1 MEIRQ
6 AAALSDHSEGFT
18 TFGESQREKL
28 DNKGGKTYMDKQEL
42 EDLVYN
48 QVKRVYGDAAPGAKM
63 PFSERGFTD
72 PGIMAARGKTYRE
85 VFQVKDESLS
95 DGGWDSFE
103 KWFESV
109 HSGRADERLKTLEEG
124 SDPGYL
130 VPEEFRAELWD
141 MGLEDSIVRSR
152 ATVYPMKRNQLNVPA
167 YGGYDHSAGVYGTI
181 TENWEDESGEKDE
194 TEPKFEK
201 IGLVAKKLACFCKS
215 SDELKEDSAIPFGEV
230 VGKAFAGAISFYTDR
245 RYLAGDGAGMPMG
258 VINAPCTITETG
270 EAGQTTLTILYENLV
285 NMYAQ
290 LLPAAWKEAV
300 WVCHNTCLP
309 MLMTLSYPVGTA
321 GSHIPVLKEES
332 GKFYILGKELLV
344 SEKVPPL
351 GTAGCLGL
359 YNFRYYI
366 IGLRKEVRIESSI
379 HAQFQEDIT
388 QWRAIIRTDGQP
400 GPSSAVTLLDGS
412 TEVSPFVILDGI

>member
-1 MEIRQ
+1 
-6 AAALSDHSEGFT
+6 
-18 TFGESQREKL
+18 
-28 DNKGGKTYMDKQEL
+28 MDRKEL

-48 QVKRVYGDAAPGAKM
+48 QVKRVYGGNAAGAKT
-63 PFSERGFTD
+63 PFSERATSD
-72 PGIMAARGKTYRE
+72 IGIAPATGKTYRE

-95 DGGWDSFE
+95 NGGFDSFE
-103 KWFESV
+103 KWFECV
-109 HSGRADERLKTLEEG
+109 HSGRSDERLKTLEEG

-141 MGLEDSIVRSR
+141 LGLEDSIVRSR
-152 ATVYPMKRNQLNVPA
+152 ATTYPMVRNQLNVP
-167 YGGYDHSAGVYGTI
+167 GFDSYDHSAGVYGTV
-181 TENWEDESGEKDE
+181 TETWEDESGQKDE

-201 IGLVAKKLACFCKS
+201 LGLVAKKLTCFCKS
-215 SDELKEDSAIPFGEV
+215 SDELKEDSAIPFSQVIGT
-230 VGKAFAGAISFYTDR
+230 AFAGAISFYTDR
-245 RYLAGDGAGMPMG
+245 TYLNGDGAGKCLG
-258 VINAPCTITETG
+258 VIPSPCTITEAGETG
-270 EAGQTTLTILYENLV
+270 QVTLTILYENIV

-309 MLMTLSYPVGTA
+309 QLMTMSYPVGTA
-321 GSHIPVLKEES
+321 GNHVPVLKEES
-332 GKFYILGKELLV
+332 GRFFILGKELLV
-344 SEKVPPL
+344 SEKVPAL

-366 IGLRKEVRIESSI
+366 IGMRKEVRIESSI
-379 HAQFQEDIT
+379 HAQFREDIT

-400 GPSSAVTLLDGS
+400 GLSDAVTLLDGA